1 MVAAPRISI
10 VAIDSAVSRTGAAGS
25 VSVIPIQ

>member
-10 VAIDSAVSRTGAAGS
+10 VAIDSAVSPTAGAGS
-25 VSVIPIQ
+25 VSVISIR